1 MSGAGRIAATVA
13 GLALLL
19 PLAGC
24 GKYGK
29 PVRKSRA
36 FAASSGPQW
45 HGAVQAG
52 QGAVQA
58 GQGAVQA
65 RQGEAGERAQEKKR
79 VGR

>member
-1 MSGAGRIAATVA
+1 MSGAGRVAATVA

-58 GQGAVQA
+58 GQG
-65 RQGEAGERAQEKKR
+65 EAGERAQEKKR